1 MLPLSAGCSETF
13 LPVSCS
19 RAVQGAVLSQPV
31 ILLEQHVRNKRKLE
45 QFSYHPV
52 SSSSLRKGDEEEENT
67 YEKNSCQ
74 ATQKQRDT
82 KVIQPVGLESSE
94 NTRVK
99 FLKVIKPRLSSCE
112 GLSVPARILG
122 WSGNEVKDSLPDLL
136 LNEQLKNNIP
146 KNISG
151 WENFGFLQLFRKIS
165 YSVASCENLFLPSNL
180 YKTC

>member
-1 MLPLSAGCSETF
+1 MLGNLETKGHKGN
-13 LPVSCS
+13 LAY
-19 RAVQGAVLSQPV
+19 RLGVLV
-31 ILLEQHVRNKRKLE
+31 
-45 QFSYHPV
+45 
-52 SSSSLRKGDEEEENT
+52 T
-67 YEKNSCQ
+67 
-74 ATQKQRDT
+74 
-82 KVIQPVGLESSE
+82 
-94 NTRVK
+94 NTRVNI
-99 FLKVIKPRLSSCE
+99 LKVINPRLSSCE